1 MLKAPDILV
10 PVDFSPT
17 SINAVRVALGIAA
30 PGGDLTL
37 LHVIDEEFVGD
48 AVAAGLGA
56 SEEITAKLREQAE
69 ANFANALVGLET
81 GEVEIERMV
90 VVGSPFVE
98 ILKIARD
105 LDLPMI
111 VMGVRG
117 RSTPPEELLF
127 GSTAEKV
134 LRGARIPVL
143 CVPLWRRQRRRDRS
157 GAQAFAPSAS
167 PPAPFAVKSV
177 LLNRKERKVG

>member
-1 MLKAPDILV
+1 MLQAPDILV
-10 PVDFSPT
+10 PVDFSQT
-17 SINAVRVALGIAA
+17 SVNAVRVALGIAA

-37 LHVIDEEFVGD
+37 LHVIDRDFVED
-48 AVAAGLGA
+48 AVAAGMG
-56 SEEITAKLREQAE
+56 STDDITAKMRAQAE
-69 ANFANALVGLET
+69 LNFAGALEGLDPGDVG
-81 GEVEIERMV
+81 IEKMI

-117 RSTPPEELLF
+117 RSTGAEELLF

-134 LRGARIPVL
+134 LRGARVPVL
-143 CVPLWRRQRRRDRS
+143 CVP
-157 GAQAFAPSAS
+157 F
-167 PPAPFAVKSV
+167 
-177 LLNRKERKVG
+177 

>member
-37 LHVIDEEFVGD
+37 LHVIDQEFVED
-48 AVAAGLGA
+48 AVAAGMG
-56 SEEITAKLREQAE
+56 SSDEINAKLRQQAE
-69 ANFANALVGLET
+69 SNFASALEGVET
-81 GEVEIERMV
+81 GGVEIERMV

-111 VMGVRG
+111 VMGIRG

-134 LRGARIPVL
+134 LRGARVPVL
-143 CVPLWRRQRRRDRS
+143 CVPL
-157 GAQAFAPSAS
+157 
-167 PPAPFAVKSV
+167 
-177 LLNRKERKVG
+177 

>member
-1 MLKAPDILV
+1 MLKATDILV

-17 SINAVRVALGIAA
+17 SINAVRVALAIAA

-37 LHVIDEEFVGD
+37 LHVIDRDFVED
-48 AVAAGLGA
+48 AVAAGMGT
-56 SEEITAKLREQAE
+56 SEEITAKVRQQAE
-69 ANFANALVGLET
+69 SSFESTLEGLEA
-81 GEVEIERMV
+81 GEVDIERMI
-90 VVGSPFVE
+90 VVGVPFVE

-117 RSTPPEELLF
+117 RSSPPEELLF

-134 LRGARIPVL
+134 LRGTRVPVL
-143 CVPLWRRQRRRDRS
+143 CVP
-157 GAQAFAPSAS
+157 F
-167 PPAPFAVKSV
+167 
-177 LLNRKERKVG
+177 